1 MNMQEDKLVV
11 IITLN
16 YNQSK
21 MTLDCIDS
29 IIKSTYNN
37 YKLIVVDNGS
47 NEEEYIY
54 LLKHID
60 SRVLVKRI
68 DKNCGYVGGVNHGLA
83 AGDILNPDYFMI
95 MNNDTILDTNAI
107 TSLVESCER
116 HYNKAIVSGKVYHF
130 DDPLRIQ
137 TIGGKMKTH
146 KYLIVDTQGRNEM
159 DKGQYDQEEERD
171 MIDDIFWLIPS
182 SIYKEIGNYSNHFF
196 LYAEQGDYARRAL
209 KAGFKLIYTPKA
221 KIWHKGSITTG
232 DGNRSAPHVN
242 YWRFKGSTVYRAKY
256 LKKKH
261 FWIYTS
267 KLLFRIFIKFVILRV
282 LAKKELS
289 KSSIAAFRGVLD
301 GVRWTFN
308 KVEDT
313 GYNPYLKK

>member
-1 MNMQEDKLVV
+1 MQEDKFVV

-21 MTLDCIDS
+21 MTMDCVDS
-29 IIKSTYNN
+29 ILKSTYNN

-47 NEEEYIY
+47 NEEEYSY

-60 SRVLVKRI
+60 SSVLVKRI
-68 DKNCGYVGGVNHGLA
+68 DKNCGYVGGVNYGLSK
-83 AGDILNPDYFMI
+83 GEKLNPDYFMI
-95 MNNDTILDTNAI
+95 MNNDTILDINAI
-107 TSLVESCER
+107 TSLVKSCER
-116 HYNKAIVSGKVYHF
+116 HDNKAIVSGKVYHF

-232 DGNRSAPHVN
+232 DGNKFVPHVN
-242 YWRFKGSTVYRAKY
+242 YWRNKGSIIYRAKHLAKGY
-256 LKKKH
+256 
-261 FWIYTS
+261 FWIYVT
-267 KLLFRIFIKFVILRV
+267 KKILRIYFKFVIYKILGR
-282 LAKKELS
+282 KELS
-289 KSSIAAFRGVLD
+289 RSIYAAFLGTWHGML
-301 GVRWTFN
+301 WTFN
-308 KVEDT
+308 KVEDV
-313 GYNPYLKK
+313 GNNPFLK